1 MLFLTNKSNKK
12 EKTNKQ
18 QILTYCMFSLNR
30 FRSRLLSAGS
40 SSKRLLLGSSRKTRI
55 VSVSALALALCAFG
69 AAGVAPMAPDAENV
83 QVKSIA
89 QHLDLPK
96 LSDQIA
102 ALGTAQQTYFAEE
115 RVRAGDTLGTLLD
128 RLGVEDAAASAF
140 IKSDPVA
147 RAILQLRA
155 GRQISAEVSESGAL
169 QRLSGLL
176 PDSAGN
182 MVNLNIKRDG
192 DHFRATQSPVALERR
207 IEMRSGEIRSSLFAA
222 TDAAQVPDSVAMQLV
237 DMFSTNIDFGSELRR
252 GDRFNVVYET
262 FWQNG
267 QYVRSGRVLA
277 GEFMN
282 GPATYQS
289 VWFEDPSSGVGG
301 GYYGFDGKSLKKA
314 FLKSPLQFTR
324 ISSGFSMRK
333 HPISGEWKQH
343 KGVDFAA
350 PIGTP
355 VRASGDGTITFEGQQ
370 RGYGNVVMIKHWSN
384 YSTVYGHLS
393 RFAPGLRSGMKVA
406 QGQLIGYVGMTGWAT
421 GPHLHYEFRINNVAR
436 NPLTVDIPNAQP
448 LTAMQMRRFRDVADG
463 MAHRFALLMPDS
475 KTVQLASR

>member
-1 MLFLTNKSNKK
+1 MLFQINKNNKK

-30 FRSRLLSAGS
+30 FRSILSAGS

-55 VSVSALALALCAFG
+55 VSVSALGLALCAFG
-69 AAGVAPMAPDAENV
+69 AAGVAPMAPDV
-83 QVKSIA
+83 DDIQVKAIA
-89 QHLDLPK
+89 QNLELPK

-102 ALGTAQQTYFAEE
+102 ALGAAQQTYFAEE

-128 RLGVEDAAASAF
+128 RLGVEDADAANF
-140 IKSDPVA
+140 IKSDPTA

-155 GRQISAEVSESGAL
+155 GRQVSAEVSDTGAL
-169 QRLSGLL
+169 QRLSSLL
-176 PDSAGN
+176 PDNGGN
-182 MVNLNIKRDG
+182 VVNLSIEREG
-192 DHFRATQSPVALERR
+192 DHFKATQSPVALERR
-207 IEMRSGEIRSSLFAA
+207 VEMRAGDIRSSLFAA
-222 TDAAQVPDSVAMQLV
+222 TDAAQIPDSVAMQLV
-237 DMFSTNIDFGSELRR
+237 DMFSTEIDFASDLRR
-252 GDRFNVVYET
+252 GDHFNVVYET

-267 QYVRSGRVLA
+267 EYVRSGRVLA
-277 GEFMN
+277 AEFMN

-289 VWFEDPSSGVGG
+289 VWFEDPNSGVGG

-393 RFAPGLRSGMKVA
+393 RFAPGLRPGMKVS

-421 GPHLHYEFRINNVAR
+421 GPHLHYEFRINDVAR

-448 LTAMQMRRFRDVADG
+448 LTAMQMQRFRNVAND
-463 MAHRFALLMPDS
+463 MVHRFALLTPDS

>member
-1 MLFLTNKSNKK
+1 MLFLTDKNNKK

-30 FRSRLLSAGS
+30 FRSILSAGS

-55 VSVSALALALCAFG
+55 VSASALVLALCAFG
-69 AAGVAPMAPDAENV
+69 AAGVAPMAPDVDDIQIKA
-83 QVKSIA
+83 IA

-96 LSDQIA
+96 LSEQIA
-102 ALGTAQQTYFAEE
+102 ALGAAQQTYFAEE
-115 RVRAGDTLGTLLD
+115 RVRSGDTLGTLLD
-128 RLGVEDAAASAF
+128 RLGVEDADAAAF
-140 IKSDPVA
+140 IKSDPTA

-155 GRQISAEVSESGAL
+155 GRQISAEVSDSGTL
-169 QRLSGLL
+169 MRLSSLL
-176 PDSAGN
+176 PNNDGKV
-182 MVNLNIKRDG
+182 VNLSIEREG
-192 DHFRATQSPVALERR
+192 DHFKATQSPAALERR
-207 IEMRSGEIRSSLFAA
+207 IEMHSGEIRSSLFAA
-222 TDAAQVPDSVAMQLV
+222 TDAAQIPDSVAMQLV
-237 DMFSTNIDFGSELRR
+237 DMFSTEIDFGSDLRR

-267 QYVRSGRVLA
+267 EYVRSGRVLA
-277 GEFMN
+277 AEFMN

-289 VWFEDPSSGVGG
+289 VWFEDPKNGVNG

-333 HPISGEWKQH
+333 HPISGKWKQH

-350 PIGTP
+350 PMGTP
-355 VRASGDGTITFEGQQ
+355 VRASGDGTIIFEGQQ

-393 RFAPGLRSGMKVA
+393 RFAHGLHRGMKVA

-421 GPHLHYEFRINNVAR
+421 GPHLHYEFRINNIAR

-448 LTAMQMRRFRDVADG
+448 LTALQMRHFRSVADD
-463 MAHRFALLMPDS
+463 MVHRLALLTPDS